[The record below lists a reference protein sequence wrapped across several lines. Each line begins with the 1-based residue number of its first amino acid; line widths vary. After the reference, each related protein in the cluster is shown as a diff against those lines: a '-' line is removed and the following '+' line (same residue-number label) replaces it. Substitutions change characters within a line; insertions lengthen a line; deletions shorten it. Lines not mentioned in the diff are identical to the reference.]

1 MALPCSLLRKS
12 PFCLI
17 SRRKISLLWQCH
29 VRGAQWLGH
38 SSIPA
43 ADEPGTYM
51 ALAVCWVC

>member
-17 SRRKISLLWQCH
+17 SRRKISLLW
-29 VRGAQWLGH
+29 LGH

-43 ADEPGTYM
+43 ANELGKYV